1 MKYTTHL
8 RCRLTKNSPRRT
20 KSTPAGVFCTLLASA
35 SSISKGLR
43 QMVFQYRHGRR
54 WFHAEASFSLEKL
67 DVEQLYKDVQ
77 LLNRLFSKANGKWYF
92 RTDRDVRG
100 SAQQQV
106 CLQTCSPKMYMDV
119 HFLVMPSLAVPVE

>member
-1 MKYTTHL
+1 
-8 RCRLTKNSPRRT
+8 
-20 KSTPAGVFCTLLASA
+20 
-35 SSISKGLR
+35 
-43 QMVFQYRHGRR
+43 MVFQYRHGRR

-106 CLQTCSPKMYMDV
+106 CLQTCSPKMYKDV

>member
-1 MKYTTHL
+1 
-8 RCRLTKNSPRRT
+8 
-20 KSTPAGVFCTLLASA
+20 
-35 SSISKGLR
+35 
-43 QMVFQYRHGRR
+43 MVFQYRHGRR

-100 SAQQQV
+100 SAQQRVCPANSKLKNVQGCTFFSDAILGSSGRIVSIFLQV
-106 CLQTCSPKMYMDV
+106 TRTLY
-119 HFLVMPSLAVPVE
+119 FLVQCSCQGAVQKLQFLDSFLRFRCDV

>member
-1 MKYTTHL
+1 
-8 RCRLTKNSPRRT
+8 
-20 KSTPAGVFCTLLASA
+20 
-35 SSISKGLR
+35 
-43 QMVFQYRHGRR
+43 MVFQYRHGWR

-106 CLQTCSPKMYMDV
+106 YSCKLVAQKCTRMYI
-119 HFLVMPSLAVPVE
+119 F